1 MVSYGISLTEF
12 DVLISGECDAR
23 SDCKNVQTDLNLPSR
38 QENQGR
44 KWQDK
49 GSFKVNKKKK
59 EKKKKNAKKIFKPL
73 PDNKIMNVSNLKA
86 FADHNCGLNDEK
98 SSPKAKNIVGKG
110 ENAGQLSQGL
120 QNWIVW
126 CRVNYSKVK

>member
-59 EKKKKNAKKIFKPL
+59 KRKKKKKMPKK
-73 PDNKIMNVSNLKA
+73 S
-86 FADHNCGLNDEK
+86 LNPYQTTK
-98 SSPKAKNIVGKG
+98 
-110 ENAGQLSQGL
+110 L
-120 QNWIVW
+120 
-126 CRVNYSKVK
+126 